1 MHPSKFYPKPKIV
14 LKDAPVTEEIQEKF
28 DKLLNEYED
37 IMSHKLTDIG
47 VMTLEE
53 VPIETDPDAPLI
65 ASKSYTIPLKHQEFV
80 KQELTKLLQA
90 GLITHSIS
98 PYASPCLM
106 VLKKSSDPTAELSDQ
121 KQLVIDYHALNN
133 QAPQVQ
139 TTQAKSKG
147 PIALVHT
154 LNIEQMWSK
163 LRTTKFLSPCD
174 IQSGFHHLR
183 LKPEHCYKSAFV
195 VDNYGKFEW
204 LRTPFGLSQ
213 APARFNNLMLKIFF
227 KYMEDFVLFYVDDL
241 LIYSEMAEEHLK
253 HLKMVFQ
260 KFQES
265 GLKLKLSK
273 CAFFKSQIKYLGH
286 LISSKGISLLPDKIQ
301 AIANLKRPR
310 NITQTKHI
318 LGMVSCY
325 RQFFPILTET
335 VRPINRITH
344 KSVPHEWTYTCENS
358 LKCIQEFITT
368 KPVLRYPDPNL
379 PYILYTDSSK
389 YTWSGILMQ
398 KQMVDLPDGS
408 QQEIEVQITQQ
419 SGTYA
424 ESQEKWSTIKKE
436 AYTIYTSFKKMIFY
450 LKDSRVLIRSDHAP
464 LKKFIQANTK
474 NDQLTNWCQ
483 ELFAM
488 SNHITFK
495 YIKGKDNVMSDAVSR
510 LERYNLYNPHDP
522 SDPKIPIHPEEENL
536 EISIFN
542 RDVTWKNPED
552 IIQKKHEVNLVNAT
566 NNNPHFELDNHTYKI
581 DLNNID
587 TIFKENRQLVN
598 LKVTPEELTS
608 LQERDEQHGKIIADL
623 KKNKAHP
630 TFLLDDSQLLY

>member
-1 MHPSKFYPKPKIV
+1 
-14 LKDAPVTEEIQEKF
+14 
-28 DKLLNEYED
+28 
-37 IMSHKLTDIG
+37 
-47 VMTLEE
+47 
-53 VPIETDPDAPLI
+53 
-65 ASKSYTIPLKHQEFV
+65 
-80 KQELTKLLQA
+80 
-90 GLITHSIS
+90 
-98 PYASPCLM
+98 M
-106 VLKKSSDPTAELSDQ
+106 VL
-121 KQLVIDYHALNN
+121 Y
-133 QAPQVQ
+133 
-139 TTQAKSKG
+139 
-147 PIALVHT
+147 
-154 LNIEQMWSK
+154 
-163 LRTTKFLSPCD
+163 
-174 IQSGFHHLR
+174 
-183 LKPEHCYKSAFV
+183 
-195 VDNYGKFEW
+195 
-204 LRTPFGLSQ
+204 
-213 APARFNNLMLKIFF
+213 
-227 KYMEDFVLFYVDDL
+227 
-241 LIYSEMAEEHLK
+241 
-253 HLKMVFQ
+253 
-260 KFQES
+260 
-265 GLKLKLSK
+265 
-273 CAFFKSQIKYLGH
+273 
-286 LISSKGISLLPDKIQ
+286 
-301 AIANLKRPR
+301 
-310 NITQTKHI
+310 
-318 LGMVSCY
+318 Y
-325 RQFFPILTET
+325 RQFFPILSET

-344 KSVPHEWTYTCENS
+344 KSVPHEWTYACENS
-358 LKCIQEFITT
+358 LKCIQDFITT
-368 KPVLRYPDPNL
+368 EPILRYPDPNL

-436 AYTIYTSFKKMIFY
+436 AYAIYASFKKMIFY

-510 LERYNLYNPHDP
+510 LEQYNLYNPHDP

-536 EISIFN
+536 EISIFD

-566 NNNPHFELDNHTYKI
+566 NNNPQFKLDDHTYEI
-581 DLNNID
+581 DLNDID
-587 TIFKENRQLVN
+587 TIFKENRQLVD

-630 TFLLDDSQLLY
+630 TFLLDDSQLLYRKVPDGHNKCHAIFMPQDLRPYVLFELHNCFGHPGSTKLYNYMQRFYYWPKMSTWIVQNMFDHVNNANR